1 MRRMAFFGRRDL
13 WLAGVIV
20 FGVRAA
26 GCAASGENAP
36 ADAGPDERGGETI
49 PGSPAT
55 DASTSDGS
63 GSDGSAPE
71 SALCSEDGWCR
82 VEMPHDKVALYGIWG
97 SSANDVWAVGSGG
110 AVFHWNGA
118 TWSQQRVLT
127 DAGQPKPLFG
137 IWGSGPNDVW
147 AFGVNEIFHADG
159 WNDAATV
166 WSSIES
172 PKLDIFTP
180 TSTRA
185 IWGSSA
191 TDVWLLFGPLSSFST
206 GILNKCRHSD
216 GWSGATTKLT
226 VALDHF
232 AVGQPGMNFTGIWGT
247 GPKDIWIVGE
257 SGRIL
262 HTDGYWNRAAEWT
275 QTDSNTRQHL
285 TGVWGTASDDVWAV
299 GENGTIRHYTYD
311 EGGDLWWA
319 LSDST
324 ITTHLRAV
332 WGTSATNVW
341 AIGDENTI
349 LHGDGSRWSRSTVPS
364 LPPST
369 PFYGIWG
376 SGPDDVWVVGERV
389 ILHRGPAGGVK

>member
-13 WLAGVIV
+13 WLAGVLV
-20 FGVRAA
+20 FGVRAV
-26 GCAASGENAP
+26 GCAATGENAP
-36 ADAGPDERGGETI
+36 AHAGPDERGGETL
-49 PGSPAT
+49 PGSPVT

-63 GSDGSAPE
+63 GSDGSTPE
-71 SALCSEDGWCR
+71 DARCSEDGWCR
-82 VEMPHDKVALYGIWG
+82 VEMPNDKVALYGIWG

-110 AVFHWNGA
+110 AVFHWNGV
-118 TWSQQRVLT
+118 TWSQQPLLT
-127 DAGQPKPLFG
+127 EAGQPKPLFG

-159 WNDAATV
+159 WNDTATV
-166 WSSIES
+166 WSRIEA
-172 PKLDIFTP
+172 PKLQAFTP
-180 TSTRA
+180 TSARA

-191 TDVWLLFGPLSSFST
+191 TDVWLLLAPLSSFSSNT
-206 GILNKCRHSD
+206 LNKCWHSD

-226 VALDHF
+226 AALDHYIAGNPANNF
-232 AVGQPGMNFTGIWGT
+232 AGIWGT
-247 GPKDIWIVGE
+247 GPNDIWIVGA

-275 QTDSNTRQHL
+275 QTNSNTRQHL
-285 TGVWGTASDDVWAV
+285 TGVWGTATDDVWAV
-299 GENGTIRHYTYD
+299 GENGTIRHYAHD
-311 EGGDLWWA
+311 EGGDLRW
-319 LSDST
+319 LVSDST

-349 LHGDGSRWSRSTVPS
+349 LHGDGSSWSRSMVPS

-389 ILHRGPAGGVK
+389 ILHRGPARGAK